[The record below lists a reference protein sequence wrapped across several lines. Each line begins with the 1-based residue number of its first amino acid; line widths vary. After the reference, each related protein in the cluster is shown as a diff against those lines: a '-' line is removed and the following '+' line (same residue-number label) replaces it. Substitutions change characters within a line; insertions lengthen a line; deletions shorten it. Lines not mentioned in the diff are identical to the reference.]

1 MVLYIGI
8 ILTFLS
14 GFFFINCLSVSFS
27 LTEKIGLS
35 FPLGLV
41 LETIAMLVG
50 DQLGVSFT
58 IVNLLIIQCIIL
70 AGMIAFVIR
79 FRNTKAI
86 LKIAPFTQYVNGT
99 NLIWFLFI
107 LLIVYIEYM
116 NFSKCIYFPPFDRD
130 SLAGFE
136 TIGYVAAQE
145 QTYKGLSLFEGSYNP
160 SVHAPGSYI
169 TYAPL
174 VQLSYAYIY
183 TLGANTSKLVPGLM
197 YLSFLFAFYGAAQ
210 RATTK
215 TGVVIATFF
224 VLITPEMI
232 AFSSLSM
239 TNVIHAIYASLG
251 IIYLVLWFK
260 DRDMKYLYLSGV
272 LLGANIWCRT
282 EGVVFIVAA
291 LFVLFLDA
299 LHRKHYYDLF
309 ICGLIMIIPALF
321 WNSFMK
327 INGLYAE
334 SIAIT
339 KLFWDPNKF
348 NTIKQYMIMLYTNTV
363 YYGWSFYLFALMV
376 IANCW
381 FIYKKRDNVVLLVMI
396 AAASLC
402 YMTILYQIDYK
413 WDTIENVLS
422 YSAKRFL
429 FCFIPLVWFYSLTNY
444 WAVSALTKLDQYI
457 SYHSISKKNS
467 PVR

>member
-1 MVLYIGI
+1 MALYIGI

-14 GFFFINCLSVSFS
+14 GLFFINCMSVSFS

-35 FPLGLV
+35 FPLGLA
-41 LETIAMLVG
+41 LETIAMLAG
-50 DQLGVSFT
+50 DQFGISFT
-58 IVNLLIIQCIIL
+58 IANLLIIQCTIL

-79 FRNTKAI
+79 FRNIKAI
-86 LKIAPFTQYVNGT
+86 LRIGTFKQYANGT
-99 NLIWFLFI
+99 NLIWLLFI

-145 QTYKGLSLFEGSYNP
+145 QTFKELSLFDGSYNP

-174 VQLSYAYIY
+174 VQLSYAYVY
-183 TLGANTSKLVPGLM
+183 SLGAETSKLIPGLM
-197 YLSFLFAFYGAAQ
+197 YLSFLFAFYGASQ

-215 TGVVIATFF
+215 TGAAIATFF

-260 DRDMKYLYLSGV
+260 DRDIKYLYLSGV

-282 EGVVFIVAA
+282 EGIVFIVAA
-291 LFVLFLDA
+291 LFVLLFDA
-299 LHRKHYYDLF
+299 LRKKQYYDLF
-309 ICGLIMIIPALF
+309 KCGLIMFIPALF
-321 WNSFMK
+321 WSIFMK

-334 SIAIT
+334 SIVIT
-339 KLFWDPNKF
+339 KPFWDPDKF

-376 IANCW
+376 VANCW
-381 FIYKKRDNVVLLVMI
+381 FIYKKRDNLVLLI
-396 AAASLC
+396 LITAASLC
-402 YMTILYQIDYK
+402 YITILYQIDYK
-413 WDTIENVLS
+413 WDIIENVLS

-444 WAVSALTKLDQYI
+444 WTVNALTKLDQYI
-457 SYHSISKKNS
+457 SYHSISK
-467 PVR
+467 